1 MSNYVKGLETQQI
14 IIEAAKKLFYQKGYE
29 ETTFS
34 DICNITGVNRGL
46 ITYHFKTKAA
56 LANLVFQHYI
66 NDSMEQ
72 CSKLLAKEEKMT
84 QYFVSDYIYF
94 KLIFRDERFR
104 NFMNTCCR
112 NGFLQKEIKPSNIK
126 YMRTYSELIEIIT
139 SEAAADDSLFAGLL
153 VAYEGLKSN
162 YTCHVCENIDTLTD
176 IIATENY
183 IYIYS
188 QMLSIP
194 KKKYGEMM
202 MRARILADQ
211 FNFSIEN
218 FDFRIEK

>member
-1 MSNYVKGLETQQI
+1 MSNYVKGLETKQI
-14 IIEAAKKLFYQKGYE
+14 IIEAAKELFYQKGYE

-34 DICNITGVNRGL
+34 DICKIADVNRGL
-46 ITYHFKTKAA
+46 ITYHFKTKAS

-72 CSKLLAKEEKMT
+72 CSKLLANEDKMT

-94 KLIFRDERFR
+94 KLIFRDEKFR
-104 NFMNTCCR
+104 NFMDICCR
-112 NGFLQKEIKPSNIK
+112 KGFLQKKIKSANIK
-126 YMRTYSELIEIIT
+126 YMRTYSELIEFIT
-139 SEAAADDSLFAGLL
+139 SDTAADDSLFAGLL

-162 YTCHVCENIDTLTD
+162 YTCHVCDNIDTLTD

-202 MRARILADQ
+202 MRARILVDK
-211 FNFSIEN
+211 FNISIEN
-218 FDFRIEK
+218 FDFKIEC